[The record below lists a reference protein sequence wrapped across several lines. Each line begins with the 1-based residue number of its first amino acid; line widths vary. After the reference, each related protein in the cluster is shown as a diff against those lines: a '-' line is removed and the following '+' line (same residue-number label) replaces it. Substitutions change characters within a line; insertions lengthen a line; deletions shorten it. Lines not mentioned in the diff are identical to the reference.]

1 MLYQSLL
8 EGNNIGFEIVEQK
21 KTDKDIGSMFIVK
34 ELLIKLCSGYI
45 LFQDLRKVNSFYLLC
60 LRLIDMKYLSGD
72 GRCYLVRFF
81 LRTVIAVVKILFCYI
96 DTVILKQV
104 YIFSQH
110 TLLRCNLLCFLQEKV
125 LL

>member
-1 MLYQSLL
+1 MLL
-8 EGNNIGFEIVEQK
+8 G
-21 KTDKDIGSMFIVK
+21 
-34 ELLIKLCSGYI
+34 
-45 LFQDLRKVNSFYLLC
+45 KV
-60 LRLIDMKYLSGD
+60 
-72 GRCYLVRFF
+72 F